1 MGVNAM
7 MVNFLQPGLIMIIA
21 GLLLL
26 ILPETLRK
34 IVVLAA
40 PVITA
45 YSVVTTATDKLTL
58 MVGIIFSAIA
68 IIAAIYNLHVK
79 DKYELAAEAVYAG
92 SSISVVF
99 ATHWIGMLI

>member
-1 MGVNAM
+1 M

-26 ILPETLRK
+26 IVPDALRK
-34 IVVLAA
+34 IVMLGA

-45 YSVVTTATDKLTL
+45 YTVITMATDKLTL

-79 DKYELAAEAVYAG
+79 DKYESNNYKYN
-92 SSISVVF
+92 
-99 ATHWIGMLI
+99 